1 MNLWELFLKMKELGE
16 EIDRNN
22 LRKSRER
29 NISERERLDKEIDRM
44 YADYL
49 ELKHKLESINLDQA
63 KK

>member
-1 MNLWELFLKMKELGE
+1 MNLWELFLEMKELGE

-49 ELKHKLESINLDQA
+49 ELKHKLERINLD
-63 KK
+63 